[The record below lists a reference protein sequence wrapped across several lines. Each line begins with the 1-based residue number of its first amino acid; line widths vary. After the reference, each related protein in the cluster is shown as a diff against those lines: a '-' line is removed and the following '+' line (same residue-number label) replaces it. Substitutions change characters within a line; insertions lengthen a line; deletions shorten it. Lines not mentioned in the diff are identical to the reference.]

1 MKVQQFLNK
10 SRLETPEDLV
20 LQHQLFAYIV
30 AKHYSISL
38 TEVYQMEEDIYT
50 QSLAWALAVQEEEEK
65 EARRQQMQDETSN
78 ETVSVDYTFLETED
92 F

>member
-10 SRLETPEDLV
+10 SRLETPEDFV

-38 TEVYQMEEDIYT
+38 TEVYQMEDDVFT
-50 QSLAWALAVQEEEEK
+50 QSIAWALAVQEEEEK
-65 EARRQQMQDETSN
+65 ELRRQQMQDETSN

>member
-10 SRLETPEDLV
+10 SRIETPEDLI
-20 LQHQLFAYIV
+20 LQNQLFAYIV

-38 TEVYQMEEDIYT
+38 TEVYQMEDDVFT
-50 QSLAWALAVQEEEEK
+50 QSIAWALAVQEEEEK
-65 EARRQQMQDETSN
+65 ELRRQQMQDETSN

>member
-1 MKVQQFLNK
+1 LKVQQFLNK
-10 SRLETPEDLV
+10 SRIETPEDLV

-38 TEVYQMEEDIYT
+38 TEVYQMEEDVFT

-65 EARRQQMQDETSN
+65 EMRRQQMRDNTSN
-78 ETVSVDYTFLETED
+78 ETVTLDYTFLESED

>member
-1 MKVQQFLNK
+1 LKVQQFLNK
-10 SRLETPEDLV
+10 SRIETPEDLV

-38 TEVYQMEEDIYT
+38 TEVYQMEEDVFT

-65 EARRQQMQDETSN
+65 EMRRQQMRDSTSN
-78 ETVSVDYTFLETED
+78 ETVTLDYTFLESED

>member
-10 SRLETPEDLV
+10 SRIETPEDLV

-38 TEVYQMEEDIYT
+38 TEVYEMDEDIYT

-65 EARRQQMQDETSN
+65 EMRQQQMRDNTSN
-78 ETVSVDYTFLETED
+78 ETVTLDYTFLESED

>member
-1 MKVQQFLNK
+1 LKVQQFLNK

-50 QSLAWALAVQEEEEK
+50 QSLVWALAVREEEEK
-65 EARRQQMQDETSN
+65 ETRRQQMRENTSN
-78 ETVSVDYTFLETED
+78 ETVSLDYTFLESED